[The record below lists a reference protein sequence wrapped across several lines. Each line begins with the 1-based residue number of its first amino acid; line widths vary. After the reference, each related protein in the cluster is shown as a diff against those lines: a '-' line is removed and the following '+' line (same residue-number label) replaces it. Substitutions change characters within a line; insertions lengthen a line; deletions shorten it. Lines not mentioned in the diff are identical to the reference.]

1 MTDKRQYIIIL
12 LVVAALL
19 GVAIYYIVP
28 VGEKTRLGLD
38 LQGGLEVVYKATVER
53 PGQEPT
59 APTASEMEKALSII
73 ERRVNGLGV
82 TESQLQLQG
91 SDQIS
96 VALPGVKDVSQAL
109 DVVGKT
115 AQLKFYDDG
124 VTRVAGPAS
133 SLDAAFE
140 EAKKNPQVTLTPAER
155 KDLAAMEKT
164 AKERRASGGGEP
176 VADSAVADG
185 LSSDSLVVVT
195 AAPGKAGGNT
205 DTQYF
210 IYRDEPAMMGD
221 AVKAARQA
229 FDPNSPGQKPIV
241 EMDFTDAGGKQFQE
255 ITKTLWDRG
264 SFTGVAQQF
273 AIVLDGK
280 MESDPQIDYTDPG
293 LSGGIQ
299 GGKAIIT
306 GQFTIKE
313 AKDLALVLNFGAL
326 PVKLEAIQSQEV
338 SATLG
343 KDSLNQALY
352 AGLVGLGLVLIY
364 MVAFY
369 RFLGVIADLALII
382 YAILLWG
389 LFNFIPVT
397 LTLPGIAGM
406 ILTIGVAADANVVIF
421 ERIKEETRHGRTVRS
436 AINSGYKRGFKT
448 ILDANVLT
456 LLTAACLFV
465 FATAQPKGF
474 ALTLIL
480 GVLVSMFT
488 AVLATRA
495 MLGLLSGYS
504 FFAKASFMGVKASD
518 IESIS
523 DAKPA
528 TTTDAGR
535 ARQRRPG
542 TSGKKKR

>member
-28 VGEKTRLGLD
+28 PGDKTRLGLD

-53 PGQEPT
+53 PGQGSV
-59 APTASEMEKALSII
+59 APTADEMDRTRSII

-82 TESQLQLQG
+82 TESQIQLQG
-91 SDQIS
+91 ADQIS
-96 VALPGVKDVSQAL
+96 IALPGVKDVAQAL
-109 DVVGKT
+109 KVIGQT

-124 VTRVAGPAS
+124 VTRVAGPAT
-133 SLDAAFE
+133 SLA
-140 EAKKNPQVTLTPAER
+140 EALDKAKTDPLIQLTPAQQR
-155 KDLAAMEKT
+155 DLAKL
-164 AKERRASGGGEP
+164 AKGEP
-176 VADSAVADG
+176 QKTF
-185 LSSDSLVVVT
+185 VVIT
-195 AAPGKAGGNT
+195 AEPGKAGGNT
-205 DTQYF
+205 ELAYF
-210 IYRDEPAMMGD
+210 IYLDKPAMVGA
-221 AVKAARQA
+221 AVKSARQE
-229 FDPNSPGQKPIV
+229 FQPNSNRPDV
-241 EMDFTDAGGKQFQE
+241 AMDFTDQGSKTFQAV
-255 ITKTLWDRG
+255 TKLLFDRG
-264 SFTGVAQQF
+264 SFAGVAQQF
-273 AIVLDGK
+273 AIVLDDK
-280 MESDPQIDYTDPG
+280 MESDPRIDYTDQG
-293 LSGGIQ
+293 LKDGISGS
-299 GGKAIIT
+299 AIIT
-306 GQFTIKE
+306 GDFTMGE
-313 AKDLALVLNFGAL
+313 AKDLALVLNYGAL
-326 PVKLEAIQSQEV
+326 PVTLEAIQSQEV

-369 RFLGVIADLALII
+369 RFLGIIADLALVI

-436 AINSGYKRGFKT
+436 AINAGYGRGFRT

-456 LLTAACLFV
+456 LLTALCLFV

-480 GVLVSMFT
+480 GVLVSMVT
-488 AVLATRA
+488 AILATRA

-504 FFAKASFMGVKASD
+504 FFAKASFMGVKAGD
-518 IESIS
+518 IELLN
-523 DAKPA
+523 DVKPV
-528 TTTDAGR
+528 TNAGR
-535 ARQRRPG
+535 ARQRRPN
-542 TSGKKKR
+542 TPGKKKR